1 MNLKAVL
8 EGILFIVGDEGTTL
22 KEMSSILDISEEEV
36 KNLLLELK
44 KDYEDESR
52 GLRISYLGNA
62 FKLTTKEEHKEF
74 YEQLVTDT
82 KTTNLSNAALEVLAV
97 IAYNEP
103 ITRIKVDEINKTSRA
118 KKGSLILKSPKSKKY
133 NLFKCFNTGSKTIFG
148 ILDGTVGYLKASDL
162 NIMDTSSVGGVF
174 TKKNVD
180 DVFVVSKL
188 KDIKDLVNENN
199 NDNKPE
205 DKKEEI
211 KKESVIEEEPKKKEQ
226 LTMSDFFEEFKL

>member
-1 MNLKAVL
+1 VNLKAVL

-103 ITRIKVDEINKTSRA
+103 ITRIKIDEIRGVNSSQIVRRLLARGFIKICGKEDTIGKPNLYKTTNEFLDYFGLS
-118 KKGSLILKSPKSKKY
+118 SK
-133 NLFKCFNTGSKTIFG
+133 
-148 ILDGTVGYLKASDL
+148 DDL
-162 NIMDTSSVGGVF
+162 PEVIVEEKF
-174 TKKNVD
+174 
-180 DVFVVSKL
+180 
-188 KDIKDLVNENN
+188 E
-199 NDNKPE
+199 NDNP
-205 DKKEEI
+205 DLYDSTYKEA
-211 KKESVIEEEPKKKEQ
+211 
-226 LTMSDFFEEFKL
+226 